1 MTHAV
6 GLAAG
11 SAEPD
16 LGAGSVLV
24 VADPEQATRIAETQ
38 DV

>member
-1 MTHAV
+1 MHSSA
-6 GLAAG
+6 LAAG
-11 SAEPD
+11 LAEPE
-16 LGAGSVLV
+16 LGAGSVWF